1 METRQFYFDN
11 VPIVGPRYFYFDK
24 YHTFHDWGLVLT
36 DKSIPDPEPKTNY
49 IQLDGVSGSL
59 DLTEALTGEVA
70 YADRIVAATFSSSC
84 GTYQQ
89 REAVRRQITAAIHG
103 RKVQIIEPDDPEH
116 YFLGRVTIK
125 DGIRHA
131 SYSTFTIEAICD
143 PWRYARAE
151 STRQVE
157 VTAGKPQD
165 VVIVNGGVKTLSPD
179 IRVEGSVKL
188 TFAGASV
195 DLTTGSYKVADIK
208 LRQGDNVVG
217 VSGAGTVTFTYREAT
232 L

>member
-1 METRQFYFDN
+1 MEMRH
-11 VPIVGPRYFYFDK
+11 FYFDK

-70 YADRIVAATFSSSC
+70 YNDRTIAATFSASC
-84 GTYQQ
+84 GTYQE
-89 REAVRRQITAAIHG
+89 REAVRRQIAAAIHG

-116 YFLGRVTIK
+116 YFLGRVVVK
-125 DGIRHA
+125 DGTRHA
-131 SYSTFTIEAICD
+131 AYSTFTLEAVCE

-151 STRQVE
+151 STRRVE
-157 VTAGKPQD
+157 ATANQQD
-165 VVIVNGGVKTLSPD
+165 VVIENQGVKTLCPD
-179 IRVEGSVKL
+179 IRVEGTVTL
-188 TFAGASV
+188 TYDGASV
-195 DLTTGSYKVADIK
+195 QLQTGSYKVADIK
-208 LRQGDNVVG
+208 LRQGANVVG
-217 VSGAGTVTFTYREAT
+217 VSGTGTVTFVYREAT

>member
-1 METRQFYFDN
+1 MEMRHFFFDEH
-11 VPIVGPRYFYFDK
+11 PIVGPRHFYFDK

-70 YADRIVAATFSSSC
+70 YNDRTIAATFSASC

-89 REAVRRQITAAIHG
+89 REAVRRQIAAAIHG

-125 DGIRHA
+125 DGTRHA
-131 SYSTFTIEAICD
+131 SYSTFTLEAVCE

-151 STRQVE
+151 SVRQVE
-157 VTAGKPQD
+157 VTAGNPQD
-165 VVIVNGGVKTLSPD
+165 VVIENTGVKTVCPD
-179 IRVEGSVKL
+179 IQVEGAVTL
-188 TFAGASV
+188 TYEGGTV
-195 DLTTGSYKVADIK
+195 DLTTGAYKVADIK
-208 LRQGDNVVG
+208 LRYGANVVG
-217 VSGAGTVTFTYREAT
+217 VSGTGTVTFTYREAT

>member
-1 METRQFYFDN
+1 MEMRHFFFDEH
-11 VPIVGPRYFYFDK
+11 PIVGPRHFYFDK

-70 YADRIVAATFSSSC
+70 YNDRTIAATFSASC

-89 REAVRRQITAAIHG
+89 RETVRRQIAAAIHG

-125 DGIRHA
+125 DGTRHA
-131 SYSTFTIEAICD
+131 SYSTFTLEAVCE

-151 STRQVE
+151 STRRVE
-157 VTAGKPQD
+157 VTAGDPQD
-165 VVIVNGGVKTLSPD
+165 VVIENTGVKTVCPD
-179 IRVEGSVKL
+179 IQVEGAVTL
-188 TFAGASV
+188 TYEGGTV
-195 DLTTGSYKVADIK
+195 DLTTGAYKVADIK
-208 LRQGDNVVG
+208 LRYGANVVG
-217 VSGAGTVTFTYREAT
+217 VSGTGTVTFTYREAT